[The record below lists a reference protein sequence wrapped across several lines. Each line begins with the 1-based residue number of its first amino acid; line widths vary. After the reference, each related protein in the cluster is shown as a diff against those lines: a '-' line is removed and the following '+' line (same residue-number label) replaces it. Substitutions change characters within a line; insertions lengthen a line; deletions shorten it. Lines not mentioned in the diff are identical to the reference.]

1 MSPCTWGVLYQMAEK
16 PAVWTLSERPVARL
30 AAPGGKRIGSKAPL
44 CSRKGEVRL
53 SDRDEGWKSALDA
66 HIQAI
71 FCGGTEKDG
80 LRALANSKGVRPL
93 PWRGL
98 VEPAEKAMGSIS
110 RMRLSVF
117 HLPSVLLRVLRCSR
131 SRARLFLYNE
141 EMAFM
146 ATAGGSGCFYA
157 RAARRK
163 PAKRRLITQ
172 KCVAHGGMEKR

>member
-1 MSPCTWGVLYQMAEK
+1 MDASGTARRAPHSARREEDRIKGA
-16 PAVWTLSERPVARL
+16 AVFAQRRS
-30 AAPGGKRIGSKAPL
+30 AAA
-44 CSRKGEVRL
+44 

-71 FCGGTEKDG
+71 FCGGTEKHG

-93 PWRGL
+93 PWHGGC
-98 VEPAEKAMGSIS
+98 AGEKAMGSIS
-110 RMRLSVF
+110 RMRLSMF
-117 HLPSVLLRVLRCSR
+117 HLPSALLRVLRRSR
-131 SRARLFLYNE
+131 SCARLFLYNE

-146 ATAGGSGCFYA
+146 ATAGGSGCFYV

>member
-1 MSPCTWGVLYQMAEK
+1 MDAFRT
-16 PAVWTLSERPVARL
+16 ARR
-30 AAPGGKRIGSKAPL
+30 APGSARREEDRIKSAAVFAQRR
-44 CSRKGEVRL
+44 SAAV

>member
-1 MSPCTWGVLYQMAEK
+1 MDAFRT
-16 PAVWTLSERPVARL
+16 ARR
-30 AAPGGKRIGSKAPL
+30 APGSARREEDRIQSAAAFAQRR
-44 CSRKGEVRL
+44 SAAV
-53 SDRDEGWKSALDA
+53 SDRDEGWKSALNA

-71 FCGGTEKDG
+71 FCDGTEKDG

-141 EMAFM
+141 GNGVC
-146 ATAGGSGCFYA
+146 GGGG
-157 RAARRK
+157 RRDAC
-163 PAKRRLITQ
+163 PRNDDRSRSNA
-172 KCVAHGGMEKR
+172 

>member
-53 SDRDEGWKSALDA
+53 SDRDEGWKSALNA

-93 PWRGL
+93 PWHGWLSRRKGHGL
-98 VEPAEKAMGSIS
+98 YFPDASFNVPTPICSS
-110 RMRLSVF
+110 
-117 HLPSVLLRVLRCSR
+117 SR
-131 SRARLFLYNE
+131 SAPFPELCVSFLYNE
-141 EMAFM
+141 GNGVCGDGGRQQVILC
-146 ATAGGSGCFYA
+146 AGGACS
-157 RAARRK
+157 RNDDRSRRN
-163 PAKRRLITQ
+163 A
-172 KCVAHGGMEKR
+172 

>member
-1 MSPCTWGVLYQMAEK
+1 MDASGTARRAFGNARREEDRIQSA
-16 PAVWTLSERPVARL
+16 AVFAQRRS
-30 AAPGGKRIGSKAPL
+30 AA
-44 CSRKGEVRL
+44 V

>member
-1 MSPCTWGVLYQMAEK
+1 MDASGTARRAFGNARREEDRIRSA
-16 PAVWTLSERPVARL
+16 AVFAQRRS
-30 AAPGGKRIGSKAPL
+30 AA
-44 CSRKGEVRL
+44 V
-53 SDRDEGWKSALDA
+53 SDRDEGWKSALNA

-110 RMRLSVF
+110 RMRLSMF
-117 HLPSVLLRVLRCSR
+117 HLPSALFRVLRRSW
-131 SRARLFLYNE
+131 SRARLSCTMK
-141 EMAFM
+141 EMAFG

-157 RAARRK
+157 QAARRM
-163 PAKRRLITQ
+163 PAKRRSITQ